1 MTDQTGDSSSRSDS
15 VVESNNQPDY
25 ESVQI
30 PAKPPSEYSYVQ
42 RRADLLSQIY
52 DLGHPSMI
60 HQGEAADRYD
70 VSQSQIS
77 KDIKRLGEHVDQEL
91 GARRAIATDAVF
103 QRAIQGLLEE
113 GEYRDA
119 ARTVKDWNEWVDE
132 YKELSELQERLA
144 ALEENQNRSDYQLK

>member
-1 MTDQTGDSSSRSDS
+1 MKNQTGDSSSDS

-30 PAKPPSEYSYVQ
+30 LAKPPSEYSYVQ
-42 RRADLLSQIY
+42 RRADLLDQIY

-60 HQGEAADRYD
+60 HQGEAADRYG

-77 KDIKRLGEHVDQEL
+77 KDLKRLAEHVDTEL
-91 GARRAIATDAVF
+91 GARRGLATDAVF
-103 QRAIQGLLEE
+103 QRAIRGLLEE

-119 ARTVKDWNEWVDE
+119 ARTVKDWNEWIDN
-132 YKELSELQERLA
+132 YQELAELQERLDR
-144 ALEENQNRSDYQLK
+144 LEESQNRSDYQLK